1 MTKHLLAL
9 RPACPPVSF
18 EHGFTA
24 PQPVGLQ
31 LARGLPVAALPIL
44 DPLVLAPVVLAPLVL
59 ALPVLPLPV
68 LAPLVLAP
76 LVFAQPIQRWL
87 QPLALRGV
95 GLAAEGIAVFGLGLG
110 AVAVMG
116 PAAALPGPAVVALG
130 YMTMLLLLGG
140 VLKPADGARTGL
152 ALRVLASA
160 FVCMALA
167 AGRSPLGP

>member
-1 MTKHLLAL
+1 MSTTRANPRSPTVTEHFLAL

-24 PQPVGLQ
+24 PQPVGPQ
-31 LARGLPVAALPIL
+31 LARGPPVAALPIHL
-44 DPLVLAPVVLAPLVL
+44 QP
-59 ALPVLPLPV
+59 ALPQPL
-68 LAPLVLAP
+68 
-76 LVFAQPIQRWL
+76 QRWL

-95 GLAAEGIAVFGLGLG
+95 GLAAEGIAVFGLG
-110 AVAVMG
+110 AVAVTG

-130 YMTMLLLLGG
+130 YMTMLLLFGG

-167 AGRSPLGP
+167 ASRSPLGP